1 MNSLFLVFAVLA
13 GVVLYVISLYNL
25 FQTLKTRI
33 KASIQEI
40 GNQLKRQ
47 SSLIPNLEASVK
59 ASFSHETGI
68 FKLLSE
74 ARASSAKAVRSGS
87 LADSEV
93 AIDQIQK
100 LVPAMNVLVE
110 SNPQM
115 QAQASLTQF
124 MNELRDTSDK
134 LMYSRRILIDLSQ
147 EYNMKR
153 MTFPSNLVAQVF
165 GFGEEKGL
173 AGMESGSHL
182 EVTQKD
188 TEDVK
193 VSLNS

>member
-1 MNSLFLVFAVLA
+1 MNSIFILFAVLA
-13 GVVLYVISLYNL
+13 GIVLYVISLYNL

-47 SSLIPNLEASVK
+47 ASLIPNLEASVK

-74 ARASSAKAVRSGS
+74 ARSSSAKAVKSGN
-87 LADSEV
+87 LADSEI

-153 MTFPSNLVAQVF
+153 MTFPSNLVAQLF

-173 AGMESGSHL
+173 HVMESGSHL
-182 EVTQKD
+182 EVSDKES
-188 TEDVK
+188 EDVK
-193 VSLNS
+193 VSL